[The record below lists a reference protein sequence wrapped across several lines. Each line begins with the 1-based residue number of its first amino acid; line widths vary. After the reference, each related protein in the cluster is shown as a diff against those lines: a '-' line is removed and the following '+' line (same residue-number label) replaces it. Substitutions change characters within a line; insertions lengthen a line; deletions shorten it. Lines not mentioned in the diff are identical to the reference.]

1 MIGTLLKD
9 VATGMDFATVSAR
22 FASKMHPLKYQRPQ
36 AAPRVGNIADAEKIV
51 ARLGI
56 ARSLERRFA
65 RIDEIDTLWKYRPV
79 PEVPDRVR
87 VFSRLVARGDTAPM
101 PLDVPPI
108 TMTLVKFAA
117 TVLPT
122 LESLE
127 LRMGR
132 APTNTWHWSRPST
145 STHPDSS
152 AGRNGPPQPGLGK
165 RPLAE

>member
-51 ARLGI
+51 AQLGI

-87 VFSRLVARGDTAPM
+87 VFSRLVAGRHGTHAARRSTDHDDLGQVRGHGPAD
-101 PLDVPPI
+101 
-108 TMTLVKFAA
+108 
-117 TVLPT
+117 
-122 LESLE
+122 
-127 LRMGR
+127 
-132 APTNTWHWSRPST
+132 SRI
-145 STHPDSS
+145 
-152 AGRNGPPQPGLGK
+152 AG
-165 RPLAE
+165 A

>member
-51 ARLGI
+51 AQLGI

-127 LRMGR
+127 LRMGEGADQYVALVTAVYVDSPR
-132 APTNTWHWSRPST
+132 FFSGTEWTTATRPRETASC
-145 STHPDSS
+145 
-152 AGRNGPPQPGLGK
+152 
-165 RPLAE
+165 